1 MYSVEYNQKV
11 IETLVP
17 DKRQPKTVAFLQ
29 QLVKEVSVN
38 HNQLFNIYKNYQS
51 ASVWS
56 AGTYS
61 RYSVV
66 RYAKSIYIAAQA
78 TSDEPTYSANWILVS
93 PNFMGNDMRL
103 AIRGEKLN
111 LEYALNTWFNTTFK
125 QPPLVSDIYITTN
138 TIIDQIFRVGS
149 IENDCSSV
157 YKDVS
162 SEFVIN
168 SYSFTNQYNLTINV
182 PLSVYNALGATND
195 IRTSIIRNFAD
206 LYISA
211 GITYNITTY

>member
-1 MYSVEYNQKV
+1 MYNVDYNQKI
-11 IETLVP
+11 IELLVP

-29 QLVKEVSVN
+29 QLAKEVSAN
-38 HNQLFNIYKNYQS
+38 HNQLFTIYKSFQS

-56 AGTYS
+56 AGTYT

-66 RYAKSIYIAAQA
+66 RYAKSIYIAAEN
-78 TSDEPTYSANWILVS
+78 TSDEPTFSNAWILVS

-111 LEYALNTWFNTTFK
+111 LEFALNTWFNTTFK
-125 QPPLVSDIYITTN
+125 QPPLVSDIYLTTN
-138 TIIDQIFRVGS
+138 TIIDRIFRVGS
-149 IENDCSSV
+149 IESDCSKV
-157 YKDVS
+157 YNDVS

-168 SYSFTNQYNLTINV
+168 SYSFTDQFNLTINV
-182 PLSVYNALGATND
+182 PLAVYNALGATND

>member
-1 MYSVEYNQKV
+1 MYNVDYNQKV

-29 QLVKEVSVN
+29 QLAKEVSAN
-38 HNQLFNIYKNYQS
+38 HNQLFTIYKSYQL

-56 AGTYS
+56 AGTYT

-66 RYAKSIYIAAQA
+66 RYAKSIYIAAEN
-78 TSDEPTYSANWILVS
+78 TSDEPTFSNAWILVS

-111 LEYALNTWFNTTFK
+111 LEFALNTWFNTTFK
-125 QPPLVSDIYITTN
+125 QPPLVSDIYLTTN
-138 TIIDQIFRVGS
+138 TIIDRIFRVGS
-149 IENDCSSV
+149 IESDCSKV
-157 YKDVS
+157 YNDVS

-168 SYSFTNQYNLTINV
+168 SYSFTDQFNLTINI
-182 PLSVYNALGATND
+182 PLAVYNALGATND